1 MLTGRFFVTGTN
13 TGVGKTWVACELLK
27 QASRANKRC
36 YGVKPVASGCTQ
48 VQGELRNEDAMA
60 LMKASSI
67 KLSYSMTNPF
77 AFEPAVAP
85 HWAAQQVD
93 CTLSVA
99 QLVDGTEAALSHQ
112 AELVL
117 VEGAGGWLVPLN
129 AKETLADYAQALG
142 YPVIMVVGLTLG
154 CINHALLT
162 AEAIKQSGLS
172 LAAWVP
178 NATPSAEQPR
188 EEQEANIAY
197 LTAALGVAP
206 LLII

>member
-85 HWAAQQVD
+85 HWAAQHRGH
-93 CTLSVA
+93 TL
-99 QLVDGTEAALSHQ
+99 DG
-112 AELVL
+112 
-117 VEGAGGWLVPLN
+117 
-129 AKETLADYAQALG
+129 
-142 YPVIMVVGLTLG
+142 
-154 CINHALLT
+154 HALCDGVQ
-162 AEAIKQSGLS
+162 AIVALHD
-172 LAAWVP
+172 
-178 NATPSAEQPR
+178 QPLFPWLDR
-188 EEQEANIAY
+188 P
-197 LTAALGVAP
+197 V
-206 LLII
+206 